1 MALTPQNKSK
11 NSHKTMTFGENRDL
25 DKVLSAAPAGIM
37 KRVNFNLDED
47 KHARFKAACTKQ
59 RTTISDVLS
68 KFVDQWLKENE

>member
-25 DKVLSAAPAGIM
+25 DKVLAAAPAGIM

-68 KFVDQWLKENE
+68 KFVDQWLEENE